1 MRDAPTVF
9 VHWERFLGWLLDHT
23 EKFPKRLR
31 FTLTNRIDNLALDVF
46 EQLVVARYSRDRQ
59 PVLERVNLELETL
72 RLLLRVAHERRALD
86 TGAFTHACEEIDA
99 AGRMVGGWIRHQRA
113 QA

>member
-1 MRDAPTVF
+1 MPDVPTVF
-9 VHWERFLGWLLDHT
+9 VHWERFLAWLLDHT

-46 EQLVVARYSRDRQ
+46 EQLVQARYSRERQ
-59 PVLERVNLELETL
+59 AVLERINLELETL
-72 RLLLRVAHERRALD
+72 RLLLRMAHDRQVLD
-86 TGAFTHACEEIDA
+86 TRAFAHACEEIDA
-99 AGRMVGGWIRHQRA
+99 AGRMVGGWLRHQRT

>member
-1 MRDAPTVF
+1 MPDAPTVF
-9 VHWERFLGWLLDHT
+9 VHWERFLGWLLDRT

-46 EQLVVARYSRDRQ
+46 EQLIEARYSRDRHAL
-59 PVLERVNLELETL
+59 LERINLELETL
-72 RLLLRVAHERRALD
+72 RLLLRLAHGRQMLD
-86 TGAFTHACEEIDA
+86 TRAFSHACEEIDT
-99 AGRMVGGWIRHQRA
+99 AGRMVGGWLRHQRM